1 MKTVNKV
8 TRKFLNKKDGLAAIE
23 CAIEVSNYS
32 VTADVSITDCNRKV
46 SLDFCIYD
54 AKGYDVKLAKLELV
68 ISELAEMY
76 TTMAMYK
83 EVWIADKAA
92 RELVRNR
99 ESKAYTISSLEDLL
113 N

>member
-46 SLDFCIYD
+46 SLDFCVYD
-54 AKGYDVKLAKLELV
+54 AKGYDVKLDKLELI

-83 EVWIADKAA
+83 EAWITDKES
-92 RELVRNR
+92 RELVRKKEAKR
-99 ESKAYTISSLEDLL
+99 YTSLNSL
-113 N
+113 